1 MKKLNLL
8 SRILLTFLLAFLT
21 IMISAGLVIYQKG
34 SGKLSSMKKS
44 EVHAEIH
51 NMVNTL
57 ELLDEQRKQRLEQS
71 IEIMDIIFDEALN
84 HLEID
89 SSKSIFF
96 KAKNQ
101 FTSEITE
108 IEIPTVK
115 IEGQQLQYNY
125 DFVDKIR
132 DITGAN
138 ATIFQR
144 FEKGYIRISTNITG
158 GDMHR
163 ATGTYIPLS
172 SDVSKALD
180 AGKPYYGKA
189 FVVNQYY
196 QSVYRP
202 VRIDGKP
209 VMAIFVG
216 NRIRDMETLL
226 NNISNQKLLDEGDP
240 IIISGDEY
248 NKGKVLISKQYEG
261 EQWKHGK
268 QASAAFFNKLKPIE
282 AGKYRHTTFF
292 ENGFDYYYT
301 WYEPLQLY
309 IGIKVPDDYLVRDL
323 QSTLSSTL
331 ATAFGLAV
339 ILSFLIVFFGVRQYS
354 RKLNTT
360 ISSIHTISSGK
371 TLSVTDD
378 TNIPEL
384 NKINEAV
391 NRLSASLKNKTEF
404 ASEIGKGN
412 LDVYFE
418 PTSENDRLGSS
429 LLEMRNNLKRLHE
442 EQEANN
448 WLNSSTVK
456 VLQVLRKESDL
467 QAAADKFLI
476 ALASILNIELGAVYL
491 YNEKRSKLLLKGS
504 YGFLP
509 KPNGESDFE
518 PGDGIIGQAAVD
530 GQVKIYDNIDLDYV
544 QVKFSTGKQ
553 KPRKVIAIPFLYN
566 DEVIGVV
573 ELGTLVEN
581 VPRIRF
587 KLINHISESVA
598 ATFYNIQNNEARQ
611 ELLKRVEKQKTDL
624 EKQAL
629 ELQQNQEELKQ
640 TNEELQSQTRAL
652 EESEANLET
661 QQEELRVTNEQLQEN
676 LKSSQE
682 QKAEINEKNIT
693 LENIKDELQR
703 KADELEKA
711 SRFKSEFLANM
722 SHELRTPLNSLL
734 ILAQSMTE
742 NEDQNLTE
750 EQIETIQIIYNSG
763 KDLLNLINDILD
775 LSKIEAGKMDIDF
788 QEVDLSDTMAS
799 LRASFSSSAKQKGIE
814 FKIKIEKGT
823 PHSIR
828 TDRQRMEQ
836 ILRNLLS
843 NALKF
848 TSKGEVSVRFYKP
861 SLHDGPKPEQLT
873 QENVIGITVHDTGMG
888 IPEEKKEAIFEA
900 FQQVDGSISRRFGGT
915 GLGLSISKELCNLLG
930 GDITL
935 QSVYGEGTDFTLFLP
950 VNEKSKTSN
959 ISASKQQEGTRQTA
973 SEENKTKSEN
983 PRTAIVKEP
992 EPVQIDDDRESI
1004 KKDDHILEIIE
1015 DDVPFVKTLMG
1026 IARKKGFKVIATTT
1040 GEDGLRL
1047 CRQYKP
1053 NAIILDIGLPGID
1066 GYQVL
1071 EEIKNDTEI
1080 RHIPVHI
1087 ASGMQEDISLYQKG
1101 ALGFLKKPVEKQE
1114 FQEVLD
1120 SLQDFLKQKVK
1131 NLLIIEDEKE
1141 QRKAIRNLLN
1151 ITNANITE
1159 CDNGADAVK
1168 ELRENSFDS
1177 VVLDLELKDTTG
1189 FELLDKLKNE
1199 DIALPPVIIYTGK
1212 DLSKEETEKLQ
1223 EYAQS
1228 IIIKGARSE
1237 ERLLDETSLF
1247 LHSVIKELP
1256 TTKQKVIKDLHQGS
1270 EIFKDK
1276 KVLLVDDDIR
1286 NLFVLNRILE
1296 EKGFA
1301 TSKAQNGEK
1310 ALEVLEK
1317 DNSFD
1322 LILMDIM
1329 MPVMD
1334 GFEATRKIKENPK
1347 TKNIPVIALTAK
1359 GMKGDR
1365 EKCMQAGADDYMV
1378 KPVDIKKLLTTMK
1391 IWLQNG

>member
-34 SGKLSSMKKS
+34 SGKLRSMKES
-44 EVHAEIH
+44 EIHAEIH

-57 ELLDEQRKQRLEQS
+57 ELLDEQRKQRLDQS
-71 IEIMDIIFDEALN
+71 IEIMDIIFDETLN

-89 SSKSIFF
+89 SSRKIFF

-108 IEIPTVK
+108 TEIPTIKVRG
-115 IEGQQLQYNY
+115 EQLQYNY

-132 DITGAN
+132 DITAAN

-158 GDMHR
+158 SDMHR

-172 SDVSKALD
+172 SDVSKTLD

-196 QSVYRP
+196 QSAYRP

-216 NRIRDMETLL
+216 TRIRDMGTLM
-226 NNISNQKLLDEGDP
+226 NNISNKKLLDEGDP

-248 NKGKVLISKQYEG
+248 NTGKVLISKQYEG

-268 QASAAFFNKLKPIE
+268 EASAAFFNNLKPVE
-282 AGKYRHTTFF
+282 AGKYRQTTFF
-292 ENGFDYYYT
+292 ENDFDYYYT

-331 ATAFGLAV
+331 ATAFGLA
-339 ILSFLIVFFGVRQYS
+339 ILLSFLIVFFGVRQYS
-354 RKLNTT
+354 RKLTRT

-371 TLSVTDD
+371 TLSVSNKTD
-378 TNIPEL
+378 IPEL

-391 NRLSASLKNKTEF
+391 NRLSASLRDKTEF
-404 ASEIGKGN
+404 ASEIGNGN
-412 LDVYFE
+412 LEADFK
-418 PTSENDRLGSS
+418 PTSENDRLGFS

-467 QAAADKFLI
+467 QAAAEKFLV
-476 ALASILNIELGAVYL
+476 ALSSILNIELGAVYL
-491 YNEKRSKLLLKGS
+491 FNENRSKLLLKGS

-509 KPNGESDFE
+509 KPNGESDFK
-518 PGDGIIGQAAVD
+518 PGEGIIGQAAVD
-530 GQVKIYDNIDLDYV
+530 GQVKIYDNVDLDYV
-544 QVKFSTGKQ
+544 HVKFSTGKQ
-553 KPRKVIAIPFLYN
+553 KPRKVIAIPFSYN

-598 ATFYNIQNNEARQ
+598 ATFYNIQINEARQ

-624 EKQAL
+624 EEQAM

-693 LENIKDELQR
+693 LENIRDELQR

-788 QEVDLSDTMAS
+788 KQVDLSDTMAS
-799 LRASFSSSAKQKGIE
+799 LRASFSSSAKQKGID
-814 FKIKIEKGT
+814 FKINIEKGT

-848 TSKGEVSVRFYKP
+848 TSKGEVRVRFYKP
-861 SLHDGPKPEQLT
+861 SDHQGPQPVQLPK
-873 QENVIGITVHDTGMG
+873 ENVIGITVHDTGMG
-888 IPEEKKEAIFEA
+888 IPEEKEEAIFEA

-915 GLGLSISKELCNLLG
+915 GLGLSISKELCSLLG
-930 GDITL
+930 GEITL
-935 QSVYGEGTDFTLFLP
+935 QSVHGEGTDFTLFLP
-950 VNEKSKTSN
+950 E
-959 ISASKQQEGTRQTA
+959 
-973 SEENKTKSEN
+973 SENFKAETTTKSGKEASQKL
-983 PRTAIVKEP
+983 PKDKKDKSDTTKPAIVREP
-992 EPVQIDDDRESI
+992 EPVQIDDDRNSI
-1004 KKDDHILEIIE
+1004 KNGDHILEIIE
-1015 DDVPFVKTLMG
+1015 DDVKFAKTLMG

-1159 CDNGADAVK
+1159 CDNGADAIK

-1256 TTKQKVIKDLHQGS
+1256 TAKQKVIKDLHQGS

-1310 ALEVLEK
+1310 ALEVLKK